1 MSYLILLEIRG
12 NLGLRNYFSKY
23 QNAFFMSTLLNLL
36 VPNLFYFWHLD
47 QIYIILNMFIVNECI
62 YV

>member
-12 NLGLRNYFSKY
+12 NLDLRNYFCVY
-23 QNAFFMSTLLNLL
+23 QNAFLMSTLLTLL
-36 VPNLFYFWHLD
+36 ATNLFYFWHSD
-47 QIYIILNMFIVNECI
+47 QIHIVLNMFIVSECI

>member
-23 QNAFFMSTLLNLL
+23 QNAFLMSTLLNLL
-36 VPNLFYFWHLD
+36 VPNSFYFWHLD
-47 QIYIILNMFIVNECI
+47 QIHIILNMFIVNEYI